1 MISRFFYRFAQKTF
15 RLFFMFYNRLEVN
28 GMSNVPREGPMIVA
42 SNHASFVDPP
52 LIGAVLPMRLR
63 YLSKESLFRVPV
75 LGFLIRTLGAVPVSR
90 EDSQRAG
97 AVMKLLLALLKE
109 GESVLLFPEGSRT
122 ADGRLKP
129 LEPGVAYLSVKTGI
143 PVLPVYVKG
152 AFEVWPR
159 GRALPRP
166 SKLKLSMSPLIYPD
180 PDMPNERERREKLM
194 RSLERELLAME
205 GDVNVC

>member
-1 MISRFFYRFAQKTF
+1 MISRVFYRFVRKAF
-15 RLFFMFYNRLEVN
+15 RLFFRLYNRLDVR
-28 GMSNVPREGPMIVA
+28 GLSNVPNKGPMIVA

-63 YLSKESLFRVPV
+63 YLSKESLFRVPL
-75 LGFLIRTLGAVPVSR
+75 LGFLIRTLGAVPVTR

-97 AVMKLLLALLKE
+97 AVMKLLMALLKG
-109 GESVLLFPEGSRT
+109 GESVLLFPEGSRS

-129 LEPGVAYLSVKTGI
+129 LEAGVAYLSVKSGA

-152 AFEVWPR
+152 SFEAWPK

-166 SKLKLSMSPLIYPD
+166 SKLKLSISCLIYPD
-180 PDMPNERERREKLM
+180 PDIPNERERREKLM

-205 GDVNVC
+205 SGADVY

>member
-1 MISRFFYRFAQKTF
+1 MISRVFYRFVKNAF
-15 RLFFMFYNRLEVN
+15 RLFFTLYNRLEVR
-28 GMSNVPREGPMIVA
+28 GMSNVPDEGPMIVA

-52 LIGAVLPMRLR
+52 LIGGVIPIRLR
-63 YLSKESLFRVPV
+63 YLAKESLFRVP
-75 LGFLIRTLGAVPVSR
+75 LLNFFIRVLGAVPVR
-90 EDSQRAG
+90 RGDSQRAG

-129 LEPGVAYLSVKTGI
+129 LEAGVAYLSVKTGV

-152 AFEVWPR
+152 SFEVWPR

-166 SKLKLSMSPLIYPD
+166 SKLKLSISRLIYPD
-180 PDMPNERERREKLM
+180 PDMPDERERREKLM
-194 RSLERELLAME
+194 RSLERELAAME
-205 GDVNVC
+205 GEANVC